1 MAFILKIMM
10 PIVFPGYYTTNQKMQ
25 FNSFW
30 TGGLAKKV
38 VCLATYNFGHFLLDQ
53 H

>member
-10 PIVFPGYYTTNQKMQ
+10 SIVFPGYYTTNQQMQ

-38 VCLATYNFGHFLLDQ
+38 VCLVTPIPLLDNL
-53 H
+53 